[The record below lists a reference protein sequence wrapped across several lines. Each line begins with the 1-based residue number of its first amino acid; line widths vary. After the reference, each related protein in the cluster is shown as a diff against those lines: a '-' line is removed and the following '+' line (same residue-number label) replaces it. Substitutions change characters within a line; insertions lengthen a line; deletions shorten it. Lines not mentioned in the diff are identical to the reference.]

1 MNFRRYTLFLLVA
14 ILTFVIGVSAA
25 VVVGKVN
32 PFTHRRAVRGGCG
45 RLTALP
51 DHRSQWTVYT
61 VYRSDGTVVRAY
73 EVDKTYGLERLGA
86 TTADTAPPP
95 PPVVTDRTRPSR

>member
-51 DHRSQWTVYT
+51 DHDYIDRISHGLTNCGGEEALDFADDA
-61 VYRSDGTVVRAY
+61 SDFFLVGEGNHEELVALV
-73 EVDKTYGLERLGA
+73 E
-86 TTADTAPPP
+86 
-95 PPVVTDRTRPSR
+95 TDHAVSK